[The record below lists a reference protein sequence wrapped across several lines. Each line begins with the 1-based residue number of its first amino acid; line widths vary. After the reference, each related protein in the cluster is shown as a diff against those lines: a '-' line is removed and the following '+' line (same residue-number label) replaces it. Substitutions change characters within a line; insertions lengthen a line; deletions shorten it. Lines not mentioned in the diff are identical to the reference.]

1 MQGRGEICSRQF
13 VFLSGTTGSIFNK
26 KALNLYVFFFNSN
39 TMSIFTTP
47 LQIGYF
53 TGLLFAFIFWYR
65 SYREERHSDLFL
77 GFVVFFLAMQLQ
89 DYTFGFAGINVLWEE
104 MNGFPRH
111 FGLAFAPTVYFYLQA
126 QVNRSFRFKK
136 RDFIHY
142 LPYFIYF
149 TLNMLIFIQGKKVV
163 DHFFASPISYWLEI
177 AEMLILWLSYI
188 YYFYH
193 SLNIY
198 FKYRIWAENQF
209 SNQNTIRFLW
219 LRNFIYLIIAGEIF
233 KLIWFLADHL
243 LVLHFEQDWWWQLFT
258 VSIVLYAGIEGYAQV
273 QPTGL
278 MYLDDE
284 QSNTGMNMHV
294 NETTEQSNSDSIS
307 VGKMKADFEETDYS
321 IWAFKIEKIMEDT
334 KPYLEPEL
342 SLSELAKRLKTNAS
356 IVSAT
361 INQHFGKN
369 FNDFINEY
377 RVKEF
382 IIACRLPQNRRL
394 TLLAIAYDCGFN
406 SKATFNRAV
415 KKSKGVSPRDF
426 VLAAGTAH

>member
-1 MQGRGEICSRQF
+1 M
-13 VFLSGTTGSIFNK
+13 
-26 KALNLYVFFFNSN
+26 NLYVFFFNSN

-149 TLNMLIFIQGKKVV
+149 TLNMLIFIQGKKMV
-163 DHFFASPISYWLEI
+163 DHFFASPTSDWLEI
-177 AEMLILWLSYI
+177 AELLFLWLSYI

-193 SLNIY
+193 SLRIY
-198 FKYRIWAENQF
+198 FNYRIWAENRF
-209 SNQNTIRFLW
+209 SNQDAIRFLW

-233 KLIWFLADHL
+233 KLIWLITDYY
-243 LVLHFEQDWWWQLFT
+243 LVLNFEQDWWWQLFT
-258 VSIVLYAGIEGYAQV
+258 VSIVLYVGIEGYAQV
-273 QPTGL
+273 QPTRLHFAGSEKTNTDMILLKIDLTDQL
-278 MYLDDE
+278 MSDHMPESKTDKDMDE
-284 QSNTGMNMHV
+284 EN
-294 NETTEQSNSDSIS
+294 
-307 VGKMKADFEETDYS
+307 YS
-321 IWAFKIEKIMEDT
+321 RLAVKIEKMMEET

-342 SLSELAKRLKTNAS
+342 SLSDVAKRLKTNVS
-356 IVSAT
+356 MVSAT

-382 IIACRLPQNRRL
+382 IESCGLPQNRHL

-415 KKSKGVSPRDF
+415 KKSKGVSPREL
-426 VLAAGTAH
+426 VVQAGTAN